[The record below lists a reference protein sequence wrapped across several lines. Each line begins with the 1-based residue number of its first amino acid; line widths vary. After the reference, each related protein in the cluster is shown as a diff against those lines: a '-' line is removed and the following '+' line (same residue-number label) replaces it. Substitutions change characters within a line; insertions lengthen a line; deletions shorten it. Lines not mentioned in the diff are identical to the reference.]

1 MKIAYQGIAGSYSE
15 SCARENYPEAKTI
28 PCRTFQDAFE
38 LAQNDSTIKAIIPEQ
53 NQLIGSINIETL
65 ILKYRLNIFAE
76 HFYRINHNLLVL
88 PGSKLEDVKEVHS
101 HTAALSQTSGFIREH
116 KLKEIVMADTA
127 GSAAYISKKKDKTKA
142 AIASKLS
149 AEIYGLDILKSD
161 VQDDKENFTR
171 FLVFQKD
178 VSQPDFK
185 KEEKYITSFL
195 FKLKNKPA
203 ALYQS
208 LTGMSLRQVDMT
220 KLQSFSEK
228 GTFSSYYFFCEVQG
242 HISEEKV
249 AGALSDV
256 ELHCSEFQLLGVFK
270 QDTFRKKST

>member
-1 MKIAYQGIAGSYSE
+1 MKIAYQGVAGSYSE
-15 SCARENYPEAKTI
+15 SCAKENYPDSETI

-38 LAQNDSTIKAIIPEQ
+38 LAKNDSNIKAIIPEQ

-65 ILKYRLNIFAE
+65 ILRYRLNIFAE
-76 HFYRINHNLLVL
+76 HFFPINHNLLVL
-88 PGSKLEDVKEVHS
+88 PGTKIEDIKDVYS
-101 HTAALSQTSGFIREH
+101 HTAALSQTSSFIRKH
-116 KLKEIVMADTA
+116 NLKENVMADTA
-127 GSAAYISKKKDKTKA
+127 GSALYIGATKDKTKS

-149 AEIYGLDILKSD
+149 AKIYGLEVLKPDI
-161 VQDDKENFTR
+161 QDDKVNFTR

-178 VSQPDFK
+178 IAQPEFK
-185 KEEKYITSFL
+185 KDEKYITSFI

-203 ALYQS
+203 ALFQS

-220 KLQSFSEK
+220 KLQSFPEK

-242 HISEEKV
+242 HITQEKI

-256 ELHCSEFQLLGVFK
+256 EIHCAEFQLLGVFL
-270 QDTFRKKST
+270 QDPFRQK

>member
-15 SCARENYPEAKTI
+15 SCSKENYPDCETI
-28 PCRTFQDAFE
+28 PCRTFQEAFE
-38 LAQNDSTIKAIIPEQ
+38 LAKNDSNIKAIIPEQ

-76 HFYRINHNLLVL
+76 HFYRINHNLLTL
-88 PGSKLEDVKEVHS
+88 SGTKLEDIKEVHS
-101 HTAALSQTSGFIREH
+101 HTAALSQTSSFIR
-116 KLKEIVMADTA
+116 KNNFKEVVMADTA
-127 GSAAYISKKKDKTKA
+127 GSAAYVAKKKDKSKA

-161 VQDDKENFTR
+161 IQDDKENFTR

-178 VSQPDFK
+178 ISQPDFK
-185 KEEKYITSFL
+185 KKEKYITSFL

-249 AGALSDV
+249 SGALSDV
-256 ELHCSEFQLLGVFK
+256 ELHCSEFQLLGVFQ
-270 QDTFRKKST
+270 QDSFRQK

>member
-15 SCARENYPEAKTI
+15 SCAKKNYPNAETI

-38 LAQNDSTIKAIIPEQ
+38 LAKNDSNIKAIIPEQ

-76 HFYRINHNLLVL
+76 HFFPINHNLLVI
-88 PGSKLEDVKEVHS
+88 PGTKIGDIKDIYS
-101 HTAALSQTSGFIREH
+101 HTAALSQVNSFIR
-116 KLKEIVMADTA
+116 KYKIKENVMADTA
-127 GSAAYISKKKDKTKA
+127 GSAAYISSLKDKTKA

-149 AEIYGLDILKSD
+149 SEIYGLEILKSD
-161 VQDDKENFTR
+161 IQDDKENFTR
-171 FLVFQKD
+171 FLVFQKNI
-178 VSQPDFK
+178 SQPEFK
-185 KEEKYITSFL
+185 KNEKYITSFI

-203 ALYQS
+203 ALFQS

-220 KLQSFSEK
+220 KLQSFPEK

-242 HISEEKV
+242 HISDDKV
-249 AGALSDV
+249 EGALKDL
-256 ELHCSEFQLLGVFK
+256 EIHCSEFQLLGVFT
-270 QDTFRKKST
+270 QDSFRKK